1 MEFGSKIDCPALF
14 QHLAIPDL
22 LAVENGSF
30 SSKCLRH
37 HLTALSLS
45 AGVGGNL
52 VAVQASRISTYL
64 HMSGMPGESSETAP
78 RKCPSPCSTFFSS
91 GTQVGCYIDFCQQQ
105 FAAAGWLNFSV
116 TVAGALSQEMVAE
129 VCSEAAVSSWMW
141 LVLWPGLPSRDSQTF
156 SKAAVREDRALL
168 DEENMVQKSHALTV

>member
-1 MEFGSKIDCPALF
+1 MLCLSSLHPAKMEFGSKIDCPTLF

-22 LAVENGSF
+22 LAVENNAF
-30 SSKCLRH
+30 SLKCLRC
-37 HLTALSLS
+37 HLAALSLS

-91 GTQVGCYIDFCQQQ
+91 GKQVGCRNILTSASRGCCS
-105 FAAAGWLNFSV
+105 WLAKLVCDSRWSTV
-116 TVAGALSQEMVAE
+116 TGN
-129 VCSEAAVSSWMW
+129 
-141 LVLWPGLPSRDSQTF
+141 GD
-156 SKAAVREDRALL
+156 
-168 DEENMVQKSHALTV
+168 